1 MEFLKNTE
9 WYLLIQTHQE
19 LFVVYDMMKLL
30 SHNMKR
36 MNPSPPRHL
45 SCLSLLVPV
54 LGVVP
59 VQPLL
64 VELDHNLRDL
74 GVGLLGRYEVRLI
87 TSLPLDQEEK
97 LPRVICRSNDSLCS
111 QSSRESSGLIF
122 IFVLLF
128 LLLSSLGL
136 VFLLI
141 ILDFVLAVEILYRL
155 PSVLRLILIAL
166 PLDKILRLPLL
177 DSFFQEFFHF
187 VNLGIRSL
195 VGHFEALS

>member
-1 MEFLKNTE
+1 
-9 WYLLIQTHQE
+9 
-19 LFVVYDMMKLL
+19 MMKLL
-30 SHNMKR
+30 SDNMKR

-45 SCLSLLVPV
+45 SCLSLLIPV

-64 VELDHNLRDL
+64 VELDHNLGDL
-74 GVGLLGRYEVRLI
+74 GVGLLGRHEVRLI

-97 LPRVICRSNDSLCS
+97 LPRVVCRSNDSLCS
-111 QSSRESSGLIF
+111 QSSCESSGFIF

-128 LLLSSLGL
+128 LLLWLSSPGRLRFSLLSSLGL
-136 VFLLI
+136 VFLLK

-166 PLDKILRLPLL
+166 PLDQILRLPLL
-177 DSFFQEFFHF
+177 DSFFPGVFPLRKPRHQIPRRTF
-187 VNLGIRSL
+187 
-195 VGHFEALS
+195 

>member
-19 LFVVYDMMKLL
+19 LFVVHDMMKLL

-45 SCLSLLVPV
+45 SCLSLLVLV

-74 GVGLLGRYEVRLI
+74 GVGLLGRYEVRII

-111 QSSRESSGLIF
+111 QSSRESSWLIF

-128 LLLSSLGL
+128 LLLWLSSPGRLRFPLLSSLGL

-141 ILDFVLAVEILYRL
+141 ILDFVLAVLDFVLAVEILYRL

-177 DSFFQEFFHF
+177 DS
-187 VNLGIRSL
+187 
-195 VGHFEALS
+195 